1 MKYTCA
7 TCGKQHNDWPAL
19 AFDSP
24 HYYHILS
31 DVQKKTIA
39 RLDSDFCVISHGG
52 QTNRFIRCKLI
63 QKVNDSC
70 RDLEY
75 GIWASLSEKS
85 FNDYEA
91 NFKNKNHETS
101 YFGYFCNN
109 IPGYESTLNIPTSVG
124 TRTGEKRPEVIL
136 DPDFEHQFVNDYYQG
151 ISIKEAE
158 MRINEMLGKL

>member
-7 TCGKQHNDWPAL
+7 ACGKQHDGWPAL

-39 RLDSDFCVISHGG
+39 RWDSDFCVISNGG
-52 QTNRFIRCKLI
+52 QTDRFVRCTLT

-70 RDLEY
+70 QDLEY
-75 GIWASLSEKS
+75 GIWVSLSENS
-85 FNDYEA
+85 FNDYDA
-91 NFKNKNHETS
+91 NFGNKNHEAA

-109 IPGYESTLNIPTSVG
+109 IPGYPSTLSIPTSVQ
-124 TRTGEKRPEVIL
+124 TRTGGKCPEVIL
-136 DPDFEHQFVNDYYQG
+136 DPDFHHQFVNDYYSG
-151 ISIKEAE
+151 ISVEEAE
-158 MRINEMLGKL
+158 MRISNMLRKN